1 MKHPVYKH
9 FRDHAYCAYLGGRG
23 MWGPEFGETCLYNTC
38 TLLYIALSP
47 ASFFNDMK
55 NCRSGWPDA
64 YPRFLSVCEIVIFF
78 WFFAVW
84 RLWEGSQRLENPEKW
99 ILMWTRQSGFLLTKE
114 TWLLRL
120 RRECSFSGITL
131 NVLSKKNITPSPSP
145 HTRTHTLPEKR

>member
-1 MKHPVYKH
+1 MEFCIFERSAIQVLYKH
-9 FRDHAYCAYLGGRG
+9 FRGVG
-23 MWGPEFGETCLYNTC
+23 GPESGETCLYNTC

-47 ASFFNDMK
+47 ASFFNDIK
-55 NCRSGWPDA
+55 KCRSGWPDA

-78 WFFAVW
+78 FFAVW
-84 RLWEGSQRLENPEKW
+84 RLWGGSQRLENPEKW

-131 NVLSKKNITPSPSP
+131 NVLSKEINNPPP
-145 HTRTHTLPEKR
+145 QLPE